1 LPEAEPK
8 ASSESASGDP
18 AAAEWTVQRVLSFA
32 AQDFGK
38 RGLPSPRL
46 DAEVLL
52 SHVLGVERLRLF
64 VDSARVLEPR
74 ELSAYREAISRR
86 RKAEPVSYIVGMRE
100 FHGLP
105 FRVDRRVLVPR
116 PDTET
121 LVEVALRRTRPAHL
135 QGDALDLCTGSGCV
149 AVAFARRRPT
159 WRVTGTD
166 ISPDAVLVARD
177 NAARLG
183 AVWGV
188 DFIVSDL
195 DAVVPASARFDLI
208 TGNPPYIPTSDIEGL
223 DADVRDHE
231 PRLALDGGKDGL
243 DLVRRI
249 LPLALR
255 RLRPGGVLALEI
267 GHDQGARVRDLFVS
281 AGFVD
286 VSGERDYGGI
296 ERVVSGAKPA

>member
-1 LPEAEPK
+1 LPEPEPK
-8 ASSESASGDP
+8 ASESSG
-18 AAAEWTVQRVLSFA
+18 AAADWTIQRVLAFA

-52 SHVLGVERLRLF
+52 SHVLGVDRMRLI
-64 VDSARVLEPR
+64 VDSTRVLEPQ
-74 ELSAYREAISRR
+74 ELAAYREAISRR
-86 RKAEPVSYIVGMRE
+86 RKAEPVSYIVGVRE
-100 FHGLP
+100 FHGLS

-121 LVEVALRRTRPAHL
+121 LVEVALRRTKAANL
-135 QGDALDLCTGSGCV
+135 QGEALDLCTGSGCV
-149 AVAFARRRPT
+149 AIAFSRRRPT

-166 ISPDAVLVARD
+166 LSPGAVLVARE

-188 DFIVSDL
+188 DFVESDL
-195 DAVVPASARFDLI
+195 DTAVPAGQRFDLV
-208 TGNPPYIPTSDIEGL
+208 TGNPPYIPSGDIAGL

-243 DLVRRI
+243 ELVRRI
-249 LPLALR
+249 LPLAFR
-255 RLRPGGVLALEI
+255 RLRSGGVLALEI
-267 GHDQGARVRDLFVS
+267 GHDQASRVKDLFVS
-281 AGFVD
+281 AGFSD

-296 ERVVSGAKPA
+296 ERVVSGVR

>member
-1 LPEAEPK
+1 LPEAQNNEGKDAPK
-8 ASSESASGDP
+8 DAG
-18 AAAEWTVQRVLSFA
+18 EWTIQKVLTFA
-32 AQDFGK
+32 TTDFSR

-52 SHVLGVERLRLF
+52 AHVLGVDRMRLI
-64 VDSARVLEPR
+64 VDSARVLEPQ
-74 ELSAYREAISRR
+74 ELSRYREAISRR

-121 LVEVALRRTRPAHL
+121 LVEVALDRTKDAHL

-149 AVAFARRRPT
+149 AVAFAKKRPT

-166 ISPDAVLVARD
+166 ISGDALAVARD
-177 NAARLG
+177 NAERLG

-188 DFIVSDL
+188 DFVLSDL
-195 DAVVPASARFDLI
+195 DAALAADRRFDLVVS
-208 TGNPPYIPTSDIEGL
+208 NPPYIPTGDIAGL

-243 DLVRRI
+243 DVVRKL
-249 LPLALR
+249 LPRALA
-255 RLRPGGVLALEI
+255 RLRAGGLIALEI
-267 GHDQGARVRDLFVS
+267 GHDQAARVKALLAG
-281 AGFVD
+281 AGFAD
-286 VSGERDYGGI
+286 VQGKHDYGGI
-296 ERVVSGAKPA
+296 ERVVSGKKPG

>member
-1 LPEAEPK
+1 M
-8 ASSESASGDP
+8 
-18 AAAEWTVQRVLSFA
+18 QRVLAFA

-52 SHVLGVERLRLF
+52 SHVLGVDRVRLF
-64 VDSARVLEPR
+64 VDSLRVLEPR

-121 LVEVALRRTRPAHL
+121 LVEVALRRTKGAHL

-166 ISPDAVLVARD
+166 VSADAVLVARE

-188 DFIVSDL
+188 DFVVSDL
-195 DAVVPASARFDLI
+195 DAAVASDARFDLV
-208 TGNPPYIPTSDIEGL
+208 TGNPPYIPSGDIAGL

-243 DLVRRI
+243 DVVRRI
-249 LPLALR
+249 LPRAFG

-267 GHDQGARVRDLFVS
+267 GHDQAPRVKDLFRS
-281 AGFVD
+281 AGFAD
-286 VSGERDYGGI
+286 VAGERDYGGI
-296 ERVVSGAKPA
+296 ERVVSGLKPGR

>member
-1 LPEAEPK
+1 LPEPEPK
-8 ASSESASGDP
+8 GSESTSGDP
-18 AAAEWTVQRVLSFA
+18 AAADWTVQRVLAFA

-64 VDSARVLEPR
+64 VDSARVLLPR
-74 ELSAYREAISRR
+74 ELSAYRDAISRR
-86 RKAEPVSYIVGMRE
+86 RKAEPVSYIVGVRE

-121 LVEVALRRTRPAHL
+121 LVEIALRRTKAAHL
-135 QGDALDLCTGSGCV
+135 QGEALDLCTGSGCV
-149 AVAFARRRPT
+149 AIAFSRRRPT

-166 ISPDAVLVARD
+166 ISPDALLVARD

-188 DFIVSDL
+188 DFVVSDL
-195 DAVVPASARFDLI
+195 DAAIPGSVRFDLI
-208 TGNPPYIPTSDIEGL
+208 TGNPPYIPSSDIAGL

-249 LPLALR
+249 LPLALK
-255 RLRPGGVLALEI
+255 RLRSGGVLALEI
-267 GHDQGARVRDLFVS
+267 GHDQGPRVKALFVS
-281 AGFVD
+281 AGFAD

-296 ERVVSGAKPA
+296 ERVVSGVKAE